1 MKKHLLILLLTLA
14 LTGCNLDQSSK
25 NSFSAEENTLK
36 VTDLIGREV
45 EINKDAYKKVV
56 CIGAGALRLYSYIG
70 DVNNLVGVE
79 DIDRNVNAN
88 IFSDVSRPYYDLNK
102 EIFEKLPSC
111 GKGGPQA
118 QNAEYEKILSCNP
131 TLIISEYED
140 LEKAN
145 DLQTKTNIPVLV
157 VKYGRESVFDDNIKN
172 SITLLGN
179 VLNNKSKA
187 DQLNKYILD
196 CKNELQNFAV
206 GIDESTKPSMYIG
219 CLGNYGTQDIFSTS
233 SYYPLF
239 NVSGIKNAVDSTIKI
254 DKGNLESE
262 TFFKLD
268 PDIVVIDSAGLSKF
282 KVTYTNADNKKLF
295 DAMKAFNQNNI
306 YLQMPF
312 NAYYTNVEIALMDAY
327 FLASISYPSKFIN
340 YDLDKKY
347 DEISNAFFSKP
358 CYEIIKSKKYSYGGF
373 QKINNLEE
381 FLENVE

>member
-1 MKKHLLILLLTLA
+1 MKKHLLILLSILTL
-14 LTGCNLDQSSK
+14 TSCNLNQINYSSD
-25 NSFSAEENTLK
+25 ETILK

-45 EINKDAYKKVV
+45 EVKKDAYKKVV

-118 QNAEYEKILSCNP
+118 QSAEYEKILSCNP

-140 LEKAN
+140 LQKAN
-145 DLQTKTNIPVLV
+145 DLQNKTNIPVLV
-157 VKYGRESVFDDNIKN
+157 VKYGRESVFDENIKN
-172 SITLLGN
+172 SISLLGN
-179 VLNNKSKA
+179 VLNNKLKA
-187 DQLNKYILD
+187 NALNNYIST
-196 CKNELQNFAV
+196 CKNELQNFAL
-206 GIDESTKPSMYIG
+206 GIDESDKPSMYIG
-219 CLGNYGTQDIFSTS
+219 CLGNFGTQDIFSTS

-239 NVSGIKNAVDSTIKI
+239 NFSGIKNVVDSTIKI

-262 TFFKLD
+262 TFFKLN
-268 PDIVVIDSAGLSKF
+268 PDIIVIDSAGLSKF
-282 KVTYTNADNKKLF
+282 KVTYTNTDNKKLF
-295 DAMKAFNQNNI
+295 NAMKAFNQNNI

-327 FLASISYPSKFIN
+327 FLASISYPSKFVN
-340 YDLDKKY
+340 FDLEKKY
-347 DEISNAFFSKP
+347 DEISYAFFSQP

-381 FLENVE
+381 FLGNVE